1 MMKNGSPQ
9 NNDSLDSKE
18 LLQKQ
23 EFQQDAGSPEDAD
36 SPETLER
43 IFKDIYPSSNLL
55 ERQYKLIQASRQNKN
70 YTAAEFSRLFEA
82 YCRKENPSEHEIPE
96 TLKVD
101 FNNIL
106 KCKDLL
112 ERQRKLIE
120 ASHRQII
127 YSSEEYFR
135 LFDTYCQKKIRQR
148 LARTV
153 TGFIGILSSVAIF
166 TGVLTFV
173 MESAGREQQLRASA
187 WQVIISNDKI
197 RANAGRKEALE
208 YLNKPSFRRDLINFF
223 TPFSTPFFVINK
235 APDDR
240 AYLSGLEAP
249 NAFISL
255 VNLEDARLQGANF
268 QKANLFGA
276 KFSRATLSFSNLS
289 QAQLTKA
296 EFIGAKLEKANLSGA
311 VLEDASVKNACFR
324 RANLRG
330 THLKNSERTSGKR
343 DPLPLDL
350 SGTLFE
356 GAIYDLETNIQG
368 ITEDKNNPRKQEG
381 KGMLLIAGERSN
393 LKEKDLREADL
404 QKANLKGAD
413 LRKADLEGADLEGA
427 DLEGAGL
434 DGTNLYKVGH
444 LTKEQVLKAKN
455 WKQAIYSVDFSKD
468 LEAESGVTLQPGK
481 VTKITQVPGC
491 SK

>member
-1 MMKNGSPQ
+1 MKNGSPQ

-23 EFQQDAGSPEDAD
+23 EFQQNTGSPEDAD

-43 IFKDIYPSSNLL
+43 IFKEIYPSSNLL

-82 YCRKENPSEHEIPE
+82 YCRKKNPSEHEIPE

-101 FNNIL
+101 FNKIL

-120 ASHRQII
+120 SSHRQII

-153 TGFIGILSSVAIF
+153 TGFIGIVSSATIF
-166 TGVLTFV
+166 IGVFTFV

-187 WQVIISNDKI
+187 WQVIISNDKA

-223 TPFSTPFFVINK
+223 TPFSTPFFRINK

-255 VNLEDARLQGANF
+255 VDLKGARLQGANF

-276 KFSRATLSFSNLS
+276 NFSEATLSFSNLS

-296 EFIGAKLEKANLSGA
+296 EFTGAKLEKANLSGA
-311 VLEDASVKNACFR
+311 VLEDVSVKDACFR

-330 THLKNSERTSGKR
+330 IYLTSSKGKDDKNFPDASLK
-343 DPLPLDL
+343 
-350 SGTLFE
+350 
-356 GAIYDLETNIQG
+356 GAIYDLETRIQN
-368 ITEDKNNPRKQEG
+368 ITEDKNNRRNQED
-381 KGMLLIAGERSN
+381 KGMLFIGENSV
-393 LKEKDLREADL
+393 LEKKDLREADL
-404 QKANLKGAD
+404 QNANLRGAD

-427 DLEGAGL
+427 DLDGADL
-434 DGTNLYKVGH
+434 DGANLYKVGH

-455 WKQAIYSVDFSKD
+455 WEKAIYSVDFSKD
-468 LEAESGVTLQPGK
+468 LEAEYGVTLLPKPGK
-481 VTKITQVPGC
+481 FAGVIQVLGC
-491 SK
+491 P